1 MNQETDMEAVIQA
14 EEALAAAHLSLDL
27 ATIDRLLHPDYVI
40 IQPGGTIEDKA
51 ATLASLH
58 ADQRHWEIAQS
69 DQLDVRLYGETAVVV
84 GRWRGK
90 GQNGAEPFDYQARFL
105 SVWVR
110 ENDLWRNVAYEA
122 APIEYL

>member
-1 MNQETDMEAVIQA
+1 
-14 EEALAAAHLSLDL
+14 
-27 ATIDRLLHPDYVI
+27 
-40 IQPGGTIEDKA
+40 
-51 ATLASLH
+51 
-58 ADQRHWEIAQS
+58 
-69 DQLDVRLYGETAVVV
+69 V

-122 APIEYL
+122 APIEYP

>member
-51 ATLASLH
+51 VTLASLH
-58 ADQRHWEIAQS
+58 TDQRHWEIAQS

-110 ENDLWRNVAYEA
+110 EKDLWRNVAYEA
-122 APIEYL
+122 APIEYP